1 MPKPIKKL
9 MDREDYAGLI
19 YILSSIISALI
30 FSVCLALYLMYKQ
43 INVYLVGI
51 GLLMLLTGFI
61 SKKFVDDP
69 QKK

>member
-1 MPKPIKKL
+1 

-19 YILSSIISALI
+19 YILSSIIAALV

-51 GLLMLLTGFI
+51 GLLMLLTGFTA
-61 SKKFVDDP
+61 KKFVDTFE
-69 QKK
+69 KK